1 LRNARKRPPA
11 KRWNG
16 TPGLANTARNA
27 AKRSHLPNRGY
38 RPLSLCHQRALLR
51 GQDPQDPHLSPS
63 PALAGG
69 ADLLPK
75 LRFKPRLRSF
85 WIVAAA
91 FVVSAAV
98 VYHVARANFAI
109 GNAPGGI
116 VAVCPI
122 PIAQQLAA
130 DLVRGYAAKSA
141 ISADRF
147 VLTDSAPCDV
157 RFSTTPDTPEDV
169 IARDGIVA
177 VVNPLNMISRISE
190 KELREIF
197 SGTIRNWSQVGMA
210 PGAIVP
216 ILPDAASDEAR
227 ALKSSLFFG
236 VAIAHGVRRSGSSA
250 DVARGVAGTDRAS
263 RNAIG
268 LVAFSPS
275 PRKLFL
281 WQTSRRPA
289 CCRSRRTA
297 IPTRSQSR
305 CTRRLSPALT
315 QRPALSVSQGRVTAR
330 RSSSRTDLSRARD
343 CNVHAST
350 RMSCGS
356 AADQR
361 SSRSSTVPATCN

>member
-1 LRNARKRPPA
+1 MSSTESSVRSARCMNVAECA
-11 KRWNG
+11 KAAAGEALEWYSG
-16 TPGLANTARNA
+16 AGEYCPECGEALASAEPGLPAAQPVPSARA
-27 AKRSHLPNRGY
+27 SPWPGPAGPT
-38 RPLSLCHQRALLR
+38 
-51 GQDPQDPHLSPS
+51 SPS

-98 VYHVARANFAI
+98 VYHVARPNFAI

-268 LVAFSPS
+268 LVAFS
-275 PRKLFL
+275 
-281 WQTSRRPA
+281 
-289 CCRSRRTA
+289 
-297 IPTRSQSR
+297 QS
-305 CTRRLSPALT
+305 
-315 QRPALSVSQGRVTAR
+315 VTAKVVPLADFPPPSVLSIASHGYPYTLTIAMHAAPKPSVDAAAGLIGFA
-330 RSSSRTDLSRARD
+330 RSSD
-343 CNVHAST
+343 
-350 RMSCGS
+350 G
-356 AADQR
+356 AAIVLKNGLIPR
-361 SSRSSTVPATCN
+361 EGL